1 MTAAPAT
8 ERLKEALTRI
18 DDPGGEGRRAILRV
32 YRENA
37 EEDAAAADE
46 RARSGKRL
54 GPLDGAIVTIKDL
67 FDVTGDV
74 TGAGSKVI
82 EQEGRVAESN
92 APAIC
97 RLFAV
102 GAVIVGRTN
111 MTEFAFSGI
120 GANSHYGTPG
130 NPADRSRIP
139 GGSTSGGAVAV
150 ADGMCEI
157 TIGSDTGGSTRV
169 PAALCGI
176 VGFKPSK
183 WRIPTEGAFPLSQ
196 TLDSI
201 GPMARTVAQC
211 ALADAVMARENTEPF
226 EPEPLG
232 GLRVAVAKGRPVDDL
247 DGTVGPR
254 FAATIAELEKAGAH
268 LQDEPLPLLTEM
280 DEVNAKGGIV
290 PAEAWRVHSERFA
303 RARDQIDPM
312 LVQRLERAQGISEDD
327 YLWMLS
333 ERARLV
339 KAFDDQ
345 LAGSDVLAMPTC
357 PVVAPTI
364 AECEEPKAFA
374 RNNAQVLRNTSIANF
389 FDLTAISLPMPGSGL
404 PCGLMLMA
412 RNGQD
417 RRLLR
422 IAAAVERLLNA

>member
-1 MTAAPAT
+1 
-8 ERLKEALTRI
+8 
-18 DDPGGEGRRAILRV
+18 
-32 YRENA
+32 
-37 EEDAAAADE
+37 
-46 RARSGKRL
+46 
-54 GPLDGAIVTIKDL
+54 
-67 FDVTGDV
+67 
-74 TGAGSKVI
+74 
-82 EQEGRVAESN
+82 
-92 APAIC
+92 
-97 RLFAV
+97 
-102 GAVIVGRTN
+102 
-111 MTEFAFSGI
+111 
-120 GANSHYGTPG
+120 
-130 NPADRSRIP
+130 
-139 GGSTSGGAVAV
+139 
-150 ADGMCEI
+150 
-157 TIGSDTGGSTRV
+157 
-169 PAALCGI
+169 
-176 VGFKPSK
+176 
-183 WRIPTEGAFPLSQ
+183 
-196 TLDSI
+196 
-201 GPMARTVAQC
+201 MARTVAQC